1 MICRKIGSAGR
12 PRGLLAIA
20 NTFGARSRKCLIGKD
35 SRALAKANTAY
46 FLNAAGS
53 SEWRFRRE

>member
-1 MICRKIGSAGR
+1 
-12 PRGLLAIA
+12 LAIA
-20 NTFGARSRKCLIGKD
+20 NTFAARSRKCLIGKE